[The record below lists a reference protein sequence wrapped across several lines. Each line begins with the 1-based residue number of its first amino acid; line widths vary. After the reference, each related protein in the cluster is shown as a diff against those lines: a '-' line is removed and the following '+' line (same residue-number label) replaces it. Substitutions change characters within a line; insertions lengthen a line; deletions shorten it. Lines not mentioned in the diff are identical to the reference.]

1 MRIGVIGTGAV
12 GGTIAALLD
21 RAGND
26 VEVTARGKQLTVIGK
41 QGLHLRGA
49 WGEHT
54 AYVEASETLRRVPE
68 LVFVCT
74 KAQDAASAISANSE
88 LINGAPVVVVQ
99 NGLSGLAEA
108 SALLPN
114 SDCVGALAV
123 FAASYLTPGEI
134 TVTAQGTIYLG
145 AGTGE
150 PGVPVIFATRV
161 LEAAMPAIATSN
173 FVGAQW
179 TKLMVNQVN
188 AMPAI
193 TGLSAQETLGD
204 RRLRRIITSSIR
216 EATRIGSASGVTFGR
231 IQGLGNGLL
240 RALSLAPLW
249 IGQLVP
255 LLMKSRM
262 GATPNP
268 GSTLQSLRRG
278 QLTEID
284 YLNGAV
290 VEQAVMLGLTAPINA
305 ELVRLVHEVE
315 RTHEYFTPD
324 AVVERM
330 RSVA

>member
-26 VEVTARGKQLTVIGK
+26 VEVTARGQQLAVIRER
-41 QGLHLRGA
+41 GLHLAGV

-54 AYVEASETLRRVPE
+54 ALVEASTTLQRVPE

-74 KAQDAASAISANSE
+74 KAQDSADAISANSA
-88 LINGAPVVVVQ
+88 LIDGVPVVVVQ
-99 NGLSGLAEA
+99 NGLTGLAEA

-123 FAASYLTPGEI
+123 FAASFLTPGEI
-134 TVTAQGTIYLG
+134 TVTAPGNIYLG
-145 AGTGE
+145 TGKGE
-150 PGVPVIFATRV
+150 PSVPVLFATRV

-204 RRLRRIITSSIR
+204 RRLRSIITRSIR
-216 EATRIGSASGVTFGR
+216 EATRIGFASGIRFGR
-231 IQGLGNGLL
+231 VQGLGNGLL
-240 RALSLAPLW
+240 RGLSLAPTW
-249 IGQLVP
+249 VGQLVP
-255 LLMKSRM
+255 LLMKRRM

-290 VEQAVMLGLTAPINA
+290 VEQAVILGLSAPINA

-315 RTHEYFTPD
+315 RTHEFFAPD
-324 AVVERM
+324 AVADRM

>member
-1 MRIGVIGTGAV
+1 MRIGVIGAGAV

-21 RAGND
+21 RAGNS
-26 VEVTARGKQLTVIGK
+26 VEVTARGKQLAAIGE
-41 QGLHLRGA
+41 QGLHLAGA

-54 AYVEASETLRRVPE
+54 AHVEASEVLRHVPE

-74 KAQDAASAISANSE
+74 KAQDSADAISANSG
-88 LINGAPVVVVQ
+88 LIDGVPVVVVQ
-99 NGLSGLAEA
+99 NGLTGLAVA
-108 SALLPN
+108 STLLPN
-114 SDCVGALAV
+114 SDCVGGLAV
-123 FAASYLTPGEI
+123 FAASFLTPGEI
-134 TVTAQGTIYLG
+134 TVTAPGNVYLG

-150 PGVPVIFATRV
+150 PSVPVFFATRV
-161 LEAAMPAIATSN
+161 LEAAMPAVATSN

-179 TKLMVNQVN
+179 TKLIVNQVN

-193 TGLSAQETLGD
+193 TGRSAQETLGD

-216 EATRIGSASGVTFGR
+216 EATRIGFASGVRFGR
-231 IQGLGNGLL
+231 VQGLGNGLL

-249 IGQLVP
+249 IGQVVP
-255 LLMKSRM
+255 LLMKRRM

-268 GSTLQSLRRG
+268 GSTLQSVRRG

-290 VEQAVMLGLTAPINA
+290 VEQAVMLGLSAPINA

-315 RTHEYFTPD
+315 RTHEFLTTD
-324 AVVERM
+324 AVVARM
-330 RSVA
+330 RSVV